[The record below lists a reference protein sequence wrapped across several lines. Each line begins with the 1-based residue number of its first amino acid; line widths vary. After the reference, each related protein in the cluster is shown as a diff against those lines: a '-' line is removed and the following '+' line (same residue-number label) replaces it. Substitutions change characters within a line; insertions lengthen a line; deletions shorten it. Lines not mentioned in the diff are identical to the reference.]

1 MIIQVTGTG
10 TSNKG
15 AELLLVAV
23 QQQLKT
29 AFPNVQLAVSASFG
43 DFTERA
49 RYGLRLVL
57 PETPKRRWW
66 LAGRLMPSV
75 FREHLGLVMESDVD
89 AVLDA
94 SGFAFGDQLGAKR
107 VTEFAHNVQRWK
119 RQGKP
124 VILLPQA
131 LGPFENPE
139 VRDAF
144 GEVMQ
149 SADMVFARDDISFQH
164 ASRLIS
170 SGEKLRQSP
179 DFTNLVQR
187 PANDD
192 LDERK
197 FDSLL
202 VPNFQMIAKG
212 TAGRA
217 DQYVPFLARC
227 YQQLEAQGL
236 SVAVLLHDDR
246 KDARLIDPLRRELKH
261 DFVVTSE
268 RDPLRLK
275 AILGTARL
283 VVGSRFHAL
292 VGALSQGVPSVA
304 AGWSHKYET
313 LLAEY
318 DSRDATLPVDAD
330 GREIGDLFGSIMGDW
345 EARQAAVAA
354 AAERLRESARQMW
367 KVVILS
373 LQSSVGAA

>member
-10 TSNKG
+10 TKNKG

-29 AFPNVQLAVSASFG
+29 AFPNVQLAVNASFG
-43 DFTERA
+43 DFAARA
-49 RYGLRLVL
+49 RYGLQLVL
-57 PETPKRRWW
+57 PETPKGRWW
-66 LAGRLMPSV
+66 LTGRLMPDA
-75 FREHLGLVMESDVD
+75 FRKHLGLVMESDVD

-107 VTEFAHNVQRWK
+107 VTEFVNDVHRWK

-139 VRDAF
+139 IRDAF
-144 GEVMQ
+144 GDVLQ
-149 SADMVFARDDISFQH
+149 STDLIFARDDISFQH

-170 SGEKLRQSP
+170 AGGTLRQSP
-179 DFTNLVQR
+179 DFTNLVQG
-187 PANDD
+187 PADSD
-192 LDERK
+192 LAEHK

-202 VPNFQMIAKG
+202 VPNFQMVDKA
-212 TAGRA
+212 TAGCA
-217 DQYVPFLARC
+217 DRYVPFLARC

-246 KDARLIDPLRRELKH
+246 TDTRLIPPLRRELNH
-261 DFVVTSE
+261 DIVVRRE
-268 RDPLRLK
+268 KDPLRLK
-275 AILGTARL
+275 TILGTARL

-313 LLAEY
+313 LLADY
-318 DSRDATLPVDAD
+318 DSSDATLTVDAD
-330 GREIGDLFGSIMGDW
+330 DREIGDVFGSVMSDW
-345 EARQAAVAA
+345 QARQTVITA
-354 AAERLRESARQMW
+354 AAERLQESARQMW
-367 KVVILS
+367 KVVIMT
-373 LQSSVGAA
+373 LQSPVSAA